1 MISQV
6 IPKHD
11 KYYDN
16 LPIMGRLPVLR
27 EETPEQEEFFK
38 DQTTD
43 VDENYFD
50 LNWPSSYYVT
60 SGGGGV
66 GGGASE
72 EEKALQM
79 ALEDWQEL
87 AGKVTSHTEQLVEG
101 TKITMVVI
109 LYGLATLMTVGF
121 ALCSGMVKIGSGAGA
136 ENLVKEQGNRWWSSV
151 FNKLPNFWK

>member
-6 IPKHD
+6 IPKND
-11 KYYDN
+11 NYYDN
-16 LPIMGRLPVLR
+16 LPILGRLPVLR
-27 EETPEQEEFFK
+27 EEAPKEEEFFM

-50 LNWPSSYYVT
+50 LNWPSSYYAT

-72 EEKALQM
+72 EEKALQR

-87 AGKVTSHTEQLVEG
+87 AGKVTSHTEQLVER
-101 TKITMVVI
+101 TKITLVAIV
-109 LYGLATLMTVGF
+109 YGLVTLMTVGF
-121 ALCSGMVKIGSGAGA
+121 TLGSGMVKIGSGAGA
-136 ENLVKEQGNRWWSSV
+136 ENLVNEQGNRWWSSV
-151 FNKLPNFWK
+151 FNKLTNFWK